1 MATLYE
7 CDDCYNLQIQQT
19 EKNSCEFY
27 FVGSIVENKKIKH
40 NFPKEWKLDEIG
52 SDINLH

>member
-1 MATLYE
+1 MNVMI
-7 CDDCYNLQIQQT
+7 CYNLQIQQT

-27 FVGSIVENKKIKH
+27 FVGSIVENKKIKQ

-52 SDINLH
+52 FDINLH